1 MNSPLENLKASGPP
15 VPDDGLTL
23 DAVATNCVIR
33 PVAGLPALHDADLTV
48 HIVGRDAQIALSK
61 AAADL
66 PSGRKLVLSAG
77 LFEVPDTAPHSPP
90 ANVHFK
96 LDGPVAAAVE
106 LLGMDRLREAAQ
118 VPFDPTTTHGQ
129 MSALVALAMPLKP
142 DLPPGSTNYAVTV
155 DATNFSAE
163 HMIMGQKVEA
173 PT

>member
-1 MNSPLENLKASGPP
+1 M
-15 VPDDGLTL
+15 
-23 DAVATNCVIR
+23 ATNCVIQ

-66 PSGRKLVLSAG
+66 PSGRKLVLSSG
-77 LFEVPDTAPHSPP
+77 LFEVPDTAPHAPP

-96 LDGPVAAAVE
+96 LDGPVPAAVE
-106 LLGMDRLREAAQ
+106 LLAHGPPARRRAACRSIRR
-118 VPFDPTTTHGQ
+118 PRTAQ

-142 DLPPGSTNYAVTV
+142 DLPPGSTNYAITV

-173 PT
+173 RRPESQRQ